1 MQITKDTIVGDLVAK
16 DYRTATVFKQN
27 GIDFCCN
34 GNRTLEEVC
43 KQKEMSVTNII
54 GELNQVS
61 QQISA
66 AQTDFNSW
74 PLDLLADYIE
84 KKHHRY
90 VEEKIQ
96 EIKPYLDK
104 ICKVHGE
111 HHPELYEINQLFNDS
126 AGELAMHMKKEEL
139 ILFPAVRRMVKAQMQ
154 KTTPERPQFGSVNNP
169 IKMMMHEHNNE
180 GERFRK
186 IEELSNKYN
195 PPQDA
200 CNTYRVSFAMLKEFE
215 DDLHL
220 HIHLENNILFPKAL
234 ELEKHIYHE
243 LADKKK

>member
-1 MQITKDTIVGDLVAK
+1 MQITKGTIVGDLVAK

-234 ELEKHIYHE
+234 ELEKLIYHE
-243 LADKKK
+243 

>member
-243 LADKKK
+243 